1 MTSQIITTEST
12 QLIPTKA
19 PALPFAPVQYDRQ
32 YQDTFN
38 NILRQYFNTLDGFI
52 GQLMASTGTTFGVYG
67 AGTGADAFGRLRVS
81 NPYTLFDS
89 QNRYTK
95 DNQFSE
101 TTATGGT
108 ATYNSN
114 TSSVDMAVT
123 TASGS
128 SVVRQS
134 LRCMPYQPGKGLLVM
149 CTFVMAITKTGL
161 RQRAGYFN
169 TDNGVFLEL
178 AGALEPKFVL
188 RTATSGSPSDARSI
202 PQSSWNGDKLDGT
215 GASGFT
221 LNLTKAQILWMD
233 FEWLGVGS
241 VRCGFIING
250 QYIVCH
256 TFNNAND
263 IDRVYMTTAILPVRY
278 EIENTTTTASTS
290 TLTQICSTV
299 ISEGGY
305 GQVSAPNT
313 ARRTAIRAAIATTF
327 VPLVAIRLKTG
338 RTGAVVLPQ
347 TVNVMPTSAGNYE
360 VVLARL
366 NDATSLTSASWVTAD
381 FENVEYD
388 VSATAVTIAAN
399 QIVDQFFITATNQ
412 SAGASAEPVG
422 YNFDTQIGAS
432 LAGVSQVYV
441 VAVRVLSGT
450 GDAVG
455 ALTFYD
461 LTQ

>member
-1 MTSQIITTEST
+1 MTTQVVVTESINFT
-12 QLIPTKA
+12 RTRA
-19 PALPFAPVQYDRQ
+19 PALPFAPVEYDRS
-32 YQDTFN
+32 YHDTLN
-38 NILRQYFNTLDGFI
+38 NILRQYFNTLDNFVGL
-52 GQLMASTGTTFGVYG
+52 LMASSSPLGVYG

-89 QNRYTK
+89 QNRFAK

-108 ATYNSN
+108 STYNSN
-114 TSSVDMAVT
+114 ESSVDMAVT
-123 TASGS
+123 TSSGS
-128 SVVRQS
+128 SVVRQT
-134 LRCMPYQPGKGLLVM
+134 LRCMPYQPGKGLLVLA
-149 CTFVMAITKTGL
+149 TFVMNAKKDGL
-161 RQRAGYFN
+161 RQRVGYFN
-169 TDNGVFLEL
+169 PDNGVFLQL
-178 AGALEPKFVL
+178 AGTGEPQFVL
-188 RTATSGSPSDARSI
+188 RTATSGSPSDARAI
-202 PQSSWNGDKLDGT
+202 AQSAWNGDKLDGT
-215 GASGFT
+215 GASGLT
-221 LNLTKAQILWMD
+221 LDLTKAQILWMD

-250 QYIVCH
+250 EYIVCH

-263 IDRVYMTTAILPVRY
+263 LDKVYMTTAVLPVRY
-278 EIENTTTTASTS
+278 EIENTGATASSS

-305 GQVSAPNT
+305 GQVVAANT
-313 ARRTAIRAAIATTF
+313 ARRTTIRATIGTTF
-327 VPLVAIRLKTG
+327 LPLVAIRLKTG

-366 NDATSLTSASWVTAD
+366 DDATSLTSASWVTAD

-412 SAGASAEPVG
+412 SAGASTDPLG
-422 YNFDTQIGAS
+422 YNFDTQIGATI
-432 LAGVSQVYV
+432 GGTSQVYV